1 MEYDK
6 LGQLHYLDLC
16 IQETLRLYPSV
27 TRFVY
32 LLNSDRHSIKYSDC
46 FLNCILAKL
55 FFEWVFM

>member
-1 MEYDK
+1 M
-6 LGQLHYLDLC
+6 GQLHYLDLC

-32 LLNSDRHSIKYSDC
+32 LLNSDRHNIKYSDC